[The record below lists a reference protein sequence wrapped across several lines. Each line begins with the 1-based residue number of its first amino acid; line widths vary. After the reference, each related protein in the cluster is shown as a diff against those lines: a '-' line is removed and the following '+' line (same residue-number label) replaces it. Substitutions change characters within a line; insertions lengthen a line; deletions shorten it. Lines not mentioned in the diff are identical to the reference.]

1 MGNNEFEIAEVN
13 EPSLFEPLKFYCIWG
28 LVPRRQN
35 CTTNSTN
42 GIPMEIKIDSAEVRN
57 DDSCQTPRCKFL
69 KNGFRS
75 ESLCENAET
84 TTALKPVWWEKVF
97 LGSKLILMNSYII
110 SVNHG
115 PGLYI

>member
-1 MGNNEFEIAEVN
+1 MGIIAETAK
-13 EPSLFEPLKFYCIWG
+13 L
-28 LVPRRQN
+28 
-35 CTTNSTN
+35 TTNSTN

-57 DDSCQTPRCKFL
+57 DDSCQIPRSKFL

-75 ESLCENAET
+75 ECLCKNAET